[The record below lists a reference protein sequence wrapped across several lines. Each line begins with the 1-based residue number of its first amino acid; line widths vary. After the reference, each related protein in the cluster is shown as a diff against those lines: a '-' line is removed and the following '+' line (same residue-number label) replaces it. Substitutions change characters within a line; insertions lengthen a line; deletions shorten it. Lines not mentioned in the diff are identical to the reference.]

1 MRCSRRTNEGTRA
14 SATSCGGGGEASPA
28 SWIRSESGGT
38 CRRRNSGESNGSSTA
53 STARSRKSWP
63 GGNERDE
70 NPRHDVPRRF
80 SAAPAR
86 AGAIR
91 AAELLSGLS
100 ARGRTPGVLDILV
113 AGIALASGYD
123 TIVTNDEGFRRIQG
137 IKVQTH

>member
-1 MRCSRRTNEGTRA
+1 MKIFDTTFLVDFLRRAPEAKRLAQDLEDRGERPATTEVNAFELLVGAYEEGR
-14 SATSCGGGGEASPA
+14 
-28 SWIRSESGGT
+28 INR
-38 CRRRNSGESNGSSTA
+38 
-53 STARSRKSWP
+53 
-63 GGNERDE
+63 ERFAQVQQMLQGL
-70 NPRHDVPRRF
+70 DVLALDRV
-80 SAAPAR
+80 
-86 AGAIR
+86 GAIR

>member
-1 MRCSRRTNEGTRA
+1 MRILDTTFLVDFLRRAPEVKRLAQDLEDRGERPATTEVNAFELLVGAYEEGR
-14 SATSCGGGGEASPA
+14 
-28 SWIRSESGGT
+28 INR
-38 CRRRNSGESNGSSTA
+38 
-53 STARSRKSWP
+53 
-63 GGNERDE
+63 ERFAQVQQMLQGL
-70 NPRHDVPRRF
+70 DVL
-80 SAAPAR
+80 ALDR

>member
-1 MRCSRRTNEGTRA
+1 MRILDTTFLVDFLRRAPEVKRLAQDLGDRGERPATTEVNAFELLVGAYEEGR
-14 SATSCGGGGEASPA
+14 
-28 SWIRSESGGT
+28 I
-38 CRRRNSGESNGSSTA
+38 NQ
-53 STARSRKSWP
+53 
-63 GGNERDE
+63 ERFAQVQQMLQGL
-70 NPRHDVPRRF
+70 DVL
-80 SAAPAR
+80 ALDR

>member
-1 MRCSRRTNEGTRA
+1 MRILDTTFLVDFLRRAPEVKRLAQDLEDRGERPATTEVNAFELLVGAYEEGR
-14 SATSCGGGGEASPA
+14 
-28 SWIRSESGGT
+28 I
-38 CRRRNSGESNGSSTA
+38 NQ
-53 STARSRKSWP
+53 
-63 GGNERDE
+63 ERFAQVQQMLQGL
-70 NPRHDVPRRF
+70 DVL
-80 SAAPAR
+80 ALDR

>member
-1 MRCSRRTNEGTRA
+1 MRILDTTFLVDFLRRAPEVKRLAQDLEDRGERPATTEVNAFELLVGAYEEGR
-14 SATSCGGGGEASPA
+14 
-28 SWIRSESGGT
+28 I
-38 CRRRNSGESNGSSTA
+38 NQ
-53 STARSRKSWP
+53 
-63 GGNERDE
+63 ERFAQVQQMLQGL
-70 NPRHDVPRRF
+70 DVLALDRV
-80 SAAPAR
+80 
-86 AGAIR
+86 GAIR